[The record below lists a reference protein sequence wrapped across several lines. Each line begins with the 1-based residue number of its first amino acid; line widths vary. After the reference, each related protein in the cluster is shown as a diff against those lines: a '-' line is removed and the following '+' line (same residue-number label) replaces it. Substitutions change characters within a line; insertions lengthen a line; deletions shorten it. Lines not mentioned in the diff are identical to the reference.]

1 MRVLY
6 EPPSKSTKIP
16 YLQRGG
22 TLSGVN
28 YNQGGSGFFGNLL
41 KTVKTMAL
49 PALKAVAKTALPM
62 VKSAVTAG
70 LAADG
75 SISDKLKAAGQTALT
90 KNNLLNL
97 AQAGRQGAMGEQLS
111 PGVVVG
117 AVARRKPR
125 SGAAAARR
133 PRRPK
138 IPF

>member
-6 EPPSKSTKIP
+6 EPPSKSTKIH

-22 TLSGVN
+22 ELPGVQ
-28 YNQGGSGFFGNLL
+28 YGSGFFGNLF

-49 PALKAVAKTALPM
+49 PALKSVAKAALPM
-62 VKSAVTAG
+62 VKNAVTAG

-97 AQAGRQGAMGEQLS
+97 AQAGRRGAMGEPS
-111 PGVVVG
+111 PG
-117 AVARRKPR
+117 AVA
-125 SGAAAARR
+125 GAVARR
-133 PRRPK
+133 PRRPRRSK
-138 IPF
+138 RPF

>member
-6 EPPSKSTKIP
+6 EPRSKSTKIP

-75 SISDKLKAAGQTALT
+75 SLSDRLRATGQTALT
-90 KNNLLNL
+90 KKESYGSSS
-97 AQAGRQGAMGEQLS
+97 GRQKGRDGGRDGKTTKS
-111 PGVVVG
+111 W
-117 AVARRKPR
+117 RRGWR
-125 SGAAAARR
+125 GG
-133 PRRPK
+133 
-138 IPF
+138 

>member
-6 EPPSKSTKIP
+6 EPPSKSTKIH

-49 PALKAVAKTALPM
+49 PTLKAVAKTALPM

-97 AQAGRQGAMGEQLS
+97 AQAGRRGAMGEPS
-111 PGVVVG
+111 PG
-117 AVARRKPR
+117 AVA
-125 SGAAAARR
+125 GAVARR
-133 PRRPK
+133 PRRPRRPK
-138 IPF
+138 RPF